1 MRTAKM
7 VSLVVAAAA
16 VGAVGAC
23 GASVPP
29 PTDQWAAAQADVG
42 RAESSGAASTPDAS
56 LHVQLAKEDL
66 AMAHRMMG
74 HDNERATTLT
84 KLARAEAR
92 LASSLAAEAAA
103 QQDANKAAA
112 EMQGGRQ

>member
-7 VSLVVAAAA
+7 VSLVLAAA
-16 VGAVGAC
+16 AVGAC

-29 PTDQWAAAQADVG
+29 PTDQWAAAQADLG
-42 RAESSGAASTPDAS
+42 RAESSGAASTPEAS
-56 LHVQLAKEDL
+56 LHMQLAKEDL
-66 AMAHRMMG
+66 AMAHRMMD
-74 HDNERATTLT
+74 HDNQRATTLT
-84 KLARAEAR
+84 KVARAEAR